1 MNLNNIKLPKMVTN
15 PDLPIGV
22 YEKMREQEQH
32 DEAVQREE
40 QQIALLREQ
49 NELLKEQ
56 NQALKE
62 ANDESNKELKK
73 SKGMNIFMA
82 VIAALTLITTVVF
95 GLLTLLIK

>member
-73 SKGMNIFMA
+73 SKRMNIFME
-82 VIAALTLITTVVF
+82 VIAALTLIATVVF